1 MINLKVQ
8 RALFPKEDGKGN
20 KYIHIDRLDSS
31 WKKNK
36 QVFSSP
42 TLTMKSQSFALFGL
56 FLSSVFAS
64 PAKNDQ
70 PINGKGKGAP
80 LLGKD
85 NSIHL
90 TYHEVYDLDSY

>member
-1 MINLKVQ
+1 
-8 RALFPKEDGKGN
+8 
-20 KYIHIDRLDSS
+20 
-31 WKKNK
+31 
-36 QVFSSP
+36 
-42 TLTMKSQSFALFGL
+42 MKSQSFALFGL